1 MMESKCDTDISDFQ
15 SFKHITLKSKKY
27 EIQYELIWSEKL
39 INSVSS
45 LNNKT
50 FTSIIKKLK
59 DIEKKLTRNI
69 KFGEKCLLISKLN
82 KINTEVQINY
92 KSNEFQLY
100 LINEIETDRLASDFE
115 QKIKLDESN

>member
-1 MMESKCDTDISDFQ
+1 MESNFETDINDFQ

-27 EIQYELIWSEKL
+27 EIQYELIWSEKF

-45 LNNKT
+45 LNNRT

-59 DIEKKLTRNI
+59 DIEEKLPRNI
-69 KFGEKCLLISKLN
+69 EFGEKCLLISKLN
-82 KINTEVQINY
+82 KSNTEVQINY
-92 KSNEFQLY
+92 KSNELQEY

-115 QKIKLDESN
+115 QKIELDESN